1 MTSQWIDIQAGD
13 GGKFQGYLS
22 LPPTG
27 KGPGLLLIQEI
38 FGVNHHIRAV
48 ADQYAAD
55 GFVVL
60 APDIFWRQK
69 PRVEFGYG
77 EKDLQDG
84 IALMQKLDF
93 GAAVGDIASA
103 VKALRGRAE
112 CTGKV
117 ASLGYCMGGLLS
129 YLAAANAGVD
139 SAVAYYGGGINTQL
153 AQADKVRVPI
163 LFHFAE
169 KDHYIP
175 IPAVEAVEAAFK
187 GKPNALVVRYPE
199 VDHGFNCWERGSYN
213 QAAAARARGIS
224 LEFLS
229 RTIA

>member
-1 MTSQWIDIQAGD
+1 MTSQWIDLKAAD

-48 ADQYAAD
+48 ADQYASD
-55 GFVVL
+55 GFAVL
-60 APDIFWRQK
+60 APDIFWRLQ
-69 PRVEFGYG
+69 PRVEYGYG

-84 IALMQKLDF
+84 IALMQKMDF
-93 GAAVGDIASA
+93 AAAVGDIGAA

-112 CTGKV
+112 CSGKV

-129 YLAAANAGVD
+129 YLTAASGAVD
-139 SAVAYYGGGINTQL
+139 AAVCYYGGGIHTQL

-169 KDHYIP
+169 KDGYIP

-187 GKPNALVVRYPE
+187 GHKNATVVRYPD

-213 QAAAARARGIS
+213 QAAAAKARGVS
-224 LEFLS
+224 LEFLAKN
-229 RTIA
+229 IA